1 MAEDILRWFGEQV
14 RDDEIE
20 NVTDEML
27 EKIVSGDSDQKAT
40 GVIFCECMN
49 EHCLESLVT

>member
-14 RDDEIE
+14 HADEIE

-27 EKIVSGDSDQKAT
+27 EKIVSSGDQKAT

-49 EHCLESLVT
+49 TVLNH

>member
-14 RDDEIE
+14 HADEIE

-27 EKIVSGDSDQKAT
+27 EKIVSGGDQKAT
-40 GVIFCECMN
+40 GVIFCECMMN
-49 EHCLESLVT
+49 TVSNH

>member
-27 EKIVSGDSDQKAT
+27 EKIVSTGDQKTT
-40 GVIFCECMN
+40 GVIFCECN
-49 EHCLESLVT
+49 NTVLNH

>member
-14 RDDEIE
+14 HADEIE

-27 EKIVSGDSDQKAT
+27 EKIVSGGDQKPT
-40 GVIFCECMN
+40 GVIFCECDN
-49 EHCLESLVT
+49 TVLNH